1 MKKILLGL
9 FILGTLGMAQSNY
22 EVYVKSGV
30 KISQSEVDRNSK
42 EIENLI
48 NKEIIE
54 RYNTEGKK
62 AIFEKTAE
70 LYNETVN
77 NEINDSINEIPKKQ
91 RKIFREFSE
100 KITSIIGR
108 NLINEL
114 NNTEISVN
122 EILFSE
128 KSNAKVKILIKSK
141 NLDNFDTNEILDEI
155 QQKTGI
161 SDKEFEHIEK
171 INKAKL
177 DKFYEYLESRV
188 KEEMK
193 NTDYNEETLEI
204 ETKKVNGKWKL
215 EFDFNTFVDETI
227 KYIENSSNNT
237 DFNK

>member
-9 FILGTLGMAQSNY
+9 FILGTLGMAQQNY
-22 EVYVKSGV
+22 EVFVKSGV
-30 KISQSEVDRNSK
+30 KISQSEVDRDSK

-77 NEINDSINEIPKKQ
+77 KEINDSINEIPKKQ

-141 NLDNFDTNEILDEI
+141 NLDDFDTNEILDEI

-215 EFDFNTFVDETI
+215 EFDFNTFIDETI

-237 DFNK
+237 DFNE

>member
-9 FILGTLGMAQSNY
+9 FVLGTLGMAQQNY
-22 EVYVKSGV
+22 EVFVKSGV
-30 KISQSEVDRNSK
+30 KISQSEVDRDSK

-48 NKEIIE
+48 NKEIIQ
-54 RYNTEGKK
+54 RYNREGKK
-62 AIFEKTAE
+62 IIVEKATE
-70 LYNETVN
+70 LYKKTIN
-77 NEINDSINEIPKKQ
+77 NSINEIMEEVPKKQ
-91 RKIFREFSE
+91 KQTFKDFTQKISE
-100 KITSIIGR
+100 IMGS
-108 NLINEL
+108 NMLNEL
-114 NNTEISVN
+114 NNSEISISKV
-122 EILFSE
+122 LFPE
-128 KSNAKVKILIKSK
+128 KNNVKVELLFKSK
-141 NLDNFDTNEILDEI
+141 NLDDFDTNEILDEI

-193 NTDYNEETLEI
+193 NTDYNEEILEI

-215 EFDFNTFVDETI
+215 EFDFNTFIDETI

-237 DFNK
+237 DFNE

>member
-9 FILGTLGMAQSNY
+9 FVLGTLGMAQQNY
-22 EVYVKSGV
+22 EVYIKSGV
-30 KISQSEVDRNSK
+30 KISQSEVDRDSK
-42 EIENLI
+42 EIENLV

-54 RYNTEGKK
+54 RYNREGKK
-62 AIFEKTAE
+62 IIVEKATE
-70 LYNETVN
+70 LYKKTIDN
-77 NEINDSINEIPKKQ
+77 SINEIMEEVPKKQ
-91 RKIFREFSE
+91 KQTFKAFTQKISE
-100 KITSIIGR
+100 IMGS
-108 NLINEL
+108 NMLNEL
-114 NNTEISVN
+114 NNNEISISKV
-122 EILFSE
+122 LFPE
-128 KSNAKVKILIKSK
+128 KNNVKVELLFKSK
-141 NLDNFDTNEILDEI
+141 NLDDFDTNEILDEI

-215 EFDFNTFVDETI
+215 EFDFNTFIDETI

-237 DFNK
+237 DFNE